1 MKPDDKISKKNP
13 FRVPEDYFDTLADRT
28 MAAIREE
35 EAGRHEDGQQSVQQQ
50 GRKGDAGY
58 GDNGSL
64 IIGQA
69 QDLTVEVPDMTPG
82 RTVKPGRVVSL
93 RPFLA
98 LAAAI
103 LGFAILAAAMVR
115 LISSD
120 RPGRAIESGTS
131 LYAELAAEEIDMY
144 MLENELSITEAVNTE
159 LTEEAVPSEA
169 IIEYLMNE
177 DIDLDEIYELL

>member
-1 MKPDDKISKKNP
+1 MKLNDDKAKKNP

-35 EAGRHEDGQQSVQQQ
+35 EAAGQEGGQPPVSQAGQPSGLQVS
-50 GRKGDAGY
+50 GPGDAGQ
-58 GDNGSL
+58 GK
-64 IIGQA
+64 
-69 QDLTVEVPDMTPG
+69 
-82 RTVKPGRVVSL
+82 RGRVVSL

-103 LGFAILAAAMVR
+103 LGFTILAAAMVR

-120 RPGRAIESGTS
+120 RQGKADESGTS

-144 MLENELSITEAVNTE
+144 ILENELGMTEAMTEAVTPE
-159 LTEEAVPSEA
+159 LSEEAVPSEA
-169 IIEYLMNE
+169 IIEYLMTE
-177 DIDLDEIYELL
+177 DIDLNEIYELL